1 MLGQAAVA
9 LLDRLHQ
16 YMHAL
21 HIPVHACPLPTRRS
35 EASHILVKAYLFDGV
50 THLLEM
56 GLLVEVTGHLFGQQ
70 SLYYICCTE
79 DDPTAQKLQQK

>member
-21 HIPVHACPLPTRRS
+21 YIPVHVHLQSDTL
-35 EASHILVKAYLFDGV
+35 EASRILVMAYLFDGV
-50 THLLEM
+50 THLLEV

>member
-21 HIPVHACPLPTRRS
+21 CIPVHVHLQLDVQ
-35 EASHILVKAYLFDGV
+35 ASHILAKAYLFDGV
-50 THLLEM
+50 THLLEV

-70 SLYYICCTE
+70 SLHYICCTE
-79 DDPTAQKLQQK
+79 NDPTAQKLQPM